1 MKHIMGLLKL
11 ERNTPELRLKP
22 ELNSL
27 IHPVDTLKGTFFVC
41 LDSFCF
47 NLDFYKPELHGHLSN
62 LTCGVRSV
70 VDSKGNFVTSRKEEA
85 EETEPILEG
94 SVGEI
99 QPIFEHV
106 TLDSDEELDIDKL
119 IDFFADDD

>member
-1 MKHIMGLLKL
+1 M
-11 ERNTPELRLKP
+11 
-22 ELNSL
+22 
-27 IHPVDTLKGTFFVC
+27 
-41 LDSFCF
+41 
-47 NLDFYKPELHGHLSN
+47 
-62 LTCGVRSV
+62 
-70 VDSKGNFVTSRKEEA
+70 DSKGNFVTSRKEEA